1 MSVTI
6 KEIADHAHVSI
17 ATVSRALNN
26 NSNVKKST
34 REAIQKLAQEL
45 NYVPNFVARTLVK
58 KKANVISI
66 ILPEVGGEFFP
77 EIIKGVDQIA
87 YRNDYN
93 LIIAGSHSERNTV
106 ESVLNFMI
114 QNLVDGV
121 ILMVPSISNQLKEI
135 LATKNFP
142 IVVING
148 YNKVE
153 GVDSVGIDN
162 FQGAYSMTDYLIK
175 NRGYQDIAFIRGPSI
190 NSDAEQRKL
199 GYLSA
204 LKDNNIQ
211 FRNEWIINGDFTIKG
226 GELACSRLLSLIK
239 KPKAIFAANDMMAAG
254 CYKVINKLGL
264 KIPQDV
270 AVVGFDHIPLSE
282 FLTPKLTTVHVPTDE
297 IGRTAAKL
305 LFKVLEEGEHH
316 EVQHCKI
323 TTGIIVQKSC

>member
-6 KEIADHAHVSI
+6 KEIADRAHVSI

-26 NSNVKKST
+26 NQNVKKST
-34 REAIQKLAQEL
+34 KELIQKLAKEL
-45 NYVPNFVARTLVK
+45 NYTPNFVARTLVK
-58 KKANVISI
+58 KKTNVISI

-87 YRNDYN
+87 YRNNYH
-93 LIIAGSHSERNTV
+93 LVVASSHSERNTV
-106 ESVLNFMI
+106 ESILNFMA
-114 QNLVDGV
+114 QSLVDGV

-135 LATKNFP
+135 LATKKFP

-153 GVDSVGIDN
+153 SVDSVGIDN
-162 FQGAYSMTDYLIK
+162 FQGAYSMTDYLINK
-175 NRGYQDIAFIRGPSI
+175 KGYKDIAFIRGPSI

-199 GYLSA
+199 GYLAA
-204 LKDNNIQ
+204 LKDNDIEYQ
-211 FRNEWIINGDFTIKG
+211 DDWIINGDFTIKG

-254 CYKVINKLGL
+254 CYKVISSLGL
-264 KIPQDV
+264 KIPEDV
-270 AVVGFDHIPLSE
+270 AVVGFDHISLSE

-305 LFKVLEEGEHH
+305 LFKILNDDENH
-316 EVQHCKI
+316 EVQHRKI
-323 TTGIIVQKSC
+323 TTGIIIGESC